1 MSTLTPTL
9 TLTGTAADF
18 GANLALSV
26 TDSLALAT
34 TSIVHNS
41 QEVMGNRLHT
51 VIASAGTYSKSY
63 VFLKNTS
70 ATAAEIITVTAGA
83 FTHSDID
90 YNNATGLT
98 DITGIHG
105 VKVGMNVYH
114 GVEVDHIPIGAT
126 VTEVSSATNLVLSAA
141 TTDGDNDNQ
150 TLTFATSIMT
160 LGPEE
165 FAYFPWS
172 GSFDLGAHSASGT
185 PTLEVRIFQ
194 A

>member
-18 GANLALSV
+18 GAKLALSV
-26 TDSLALAT
+26 TDSLALANT
-34 TSIVHNS
+34 GVVHNS

-83 FTHSDID
+83 F
-90 YNNATGLT
+90 ATGLT

>member
-18 GANLALSV
+18 GAKLALSV
-26 TDSLALAT
+26 TDSLALANT
-34 TSIVHNS
+34 GVVHNS
-41 QEVMGNRLHT
+41 Q
-51 VIASAGTYSKSY
+51 
-63 VFLKNTS
+63 
-70 ATAAEIITVTAGA
+70 EIITVTAGA